1 MGDRFQRVGI
11 NGFPIVGILFF
22 SGRPSN
28 RENDLTGRRDK
39 RRDGAR
45 ACLDKLPIF
54 DGLHLL
60 RSEQWFREVMMKRR
74 IGFLPA
80 LLSIVFLSGC
90 LYDMRY
96 SDLYQQV
103 SSNVLCTNGVY
114 DGQGIEIDV
123 LEEDS
128 YGRQLFQYSMH
139 VVATSQ
145 YDRICVVAIRQKATL
160 RDVYFYEDAG
170 FLVAED
176 FSAIDRRAVA
186 ELKLR
191 NDWEQPLQQEKMS
204 KRRIDAPRQFL
215 DDASAIFRE
224 AVPMQAGASI
234 SGNYVDADGKGK
246 VLYYFYA
253 YQKSE
258 EGGRRTGERSFIA
271 VLNEDGTYDADT
283 WLAELED
290 IYAYQEQLHALK
302 LANGWKFG
310 VD

>member
-1 MGDRFQRVGI
+1 
-11 NGFPIVGILFF
+11 
-22 SGRPSN
+22 
-28 RENDLTGRRDK
+28 
-39 RRDGAR
+39 
-45 ACLDKLPIF
+45 
-54 DGLHLL
+54 
-60 RSEQWFREVMMKRR
+60 MKRR
-74 IGFLPA
+74 YGFLLA
-80 LLSIVFLSGC
+80 LLLIVFLSGC

-114 DGQGIEIDV
+114 DGQSIEIDV

-176 FSAIDRRAVA
+176 FSAIDQRAVA

-191 NDWEQPLQQEKMS
+191 NDWENPLQQEKMS
-204 KRRIDAPRQFL
+204 KRRIDAPRHFL
-215 DDASAIFRE
+215 DGVLAAFRQ
-224 AVPMQAGASI
+224 AVPTAAGASI
-234 SGNYVDADGKGK
+234 SGNYVDADGKGRI
-246 VLYYFYA
+246 LYYFYV
-253 YQKSE
+253 YQKDEE
-258 EGGRRTGERSFIA
+258 EGQRIEERSYIA
-271 VLNEDGTYDADT
+271 IFNEDGTYDPNT

-302 LANGWKFG
+302 LANGWTFG

>member
-1 MGDRFQRVGI
+1 
-11 NGFPIVGILFF
+11 
-22 SGRPSN
+22 
-28 RENDLTGRRDK
+28 
-39 RRDGAR
+39 
-45 ACLDKLPIF
+45 
-54 DGLHLL
+54 
-60 RSEQWFREVMMKRR
+60 MKRR
-74 IGFLPA
+74 IGLLPA

-103 SSNVLCTNGVY
+103 ASNVLCTNGVY

-246 VLYYFYA
+246 VLYYFYV
-253 YQKSE
+253 YVKSE

-271 VLNEDGTYDADT
+271 VLNEDGTYDPNA
-283 WLAELED
+283 WLAELEG

-310 VD
+310 VG

>member
-1 MGDRFQRVGI
+1 
-11 NGFPIVGILFF
+11 
-22 SGRPSN
+22 
-28 RENDLTGRRDK
+28 
-39 RRDGAR
+39 
-45 ACLDKLPIF
+45 
-54 DGLHLL
+54 
-60 RSEQWFREVMMKRR
+60 MKRR
-74 IGFLPA
+74 YGFLLA
-80 LLSIVFLSGC
+80 LLLIVFLSGC

-114 DGQGIEIDV
+114 DGQSIEIDV

-128 YGRQLFQYSMH
+128 YGRQLFQYSMY
-139 VVATSQ
+139 VAATSQ
-145 YDRICVVAIRQKATL
+145 YERICVVAIRQKATL

-176 FSAIDRRAVA
+176 FSAIDQRAVA
-186 ELKLR
+186 ELNLR
-191 NDWEQPLQQEKMS
+191 NDWENPLQQEKMS
-204 KRRIDAPRQFL
+204 KRRIDAPRHFL

-224 AVPMQAGASI
+224 AVSIQAGASI
-234 SGNYVDADGKGK
+234 SGNYVDADGKGRI
-246 VLYYFYA
+246 LYYFYV

-258 EGGRRTGERSFIA
+258 EGGRQAEERSYIA
-271 VLNEDGTYDADT
+271 IFNEDGTYDPNT

-302 LANGWKFG
+302 LANGWTFG